1 MRSTSWMVRLN
12 GPLCSSLMVHMAAAN
27 LPASKGDA
35 PCSLLY
41 R

>member
-27 LPASKGDA
+27 LPASTGLA
-35 PCSLLY
+35 PCRRL
-41 R
+41 

>member
-27 LPASKGDA
+27 FPASTGLA
-35 PCSLLY
+35 PCRRL
-41 R
+41 